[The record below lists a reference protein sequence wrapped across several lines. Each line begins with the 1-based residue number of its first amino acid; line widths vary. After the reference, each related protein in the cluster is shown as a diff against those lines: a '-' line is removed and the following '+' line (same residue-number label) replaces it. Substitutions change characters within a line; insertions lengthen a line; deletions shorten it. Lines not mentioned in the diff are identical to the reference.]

1 MADPELVRVMDYIL
15 NRCDEK
21 AIEAVAAAV
30 VRRRRDLALFG
41 GARNLPDPQ
50 KLARDLSARINSDG
64 EMGGLKETV
73 RSMAARIIRREA
85 PELGD
90 EQIAELLGEWIPGG
104 GTREDAG
111 GALPRDL
118 LAAMVEQFIAFSLGR
133 MDEKADRALRA
144 EMGSWPDRYW
154 KAFPPVIRLIITGFL
169 KGEMTEG
176 EFNGKIGAALDMGN
190 P

>member
-50 KLARDLSARINSDG
+50 KLARELSARINTG
-64 EMGGLKETV
+64 AGIRGLKDTV
-73 RSMAARIIRREA
+73 RSLAARIIRQEA

-90 EQIAELLGEWIPGG
+90 EQAAELLGEWISGE
-104 GTREDAG
+104 GTGE
-111 GALPRDL
+111 ALPRDL

-133 MDEKADRALRA
+133 MDEKEDRELRA
-144 EMGSWPDRYW
+144 EMGPWPGRYW
-154 KAFPPVIRLIITGFL
+154 KTFPPVVRRIITGFL

-176 EFNGKIGAALDMGN
+176 EFKAKIGTALDLGG